1 MKYMLIARNYLQ
13 KRPEYYTGR
22 RYDIVKAAARLRA
35 HDNLKIQ
42 QRQQNLRARQLCMD
56 KMNRVKHIKMWI
68 IQMWMIPRIQKMWI
82 AKTLYKINVQN
93 QLWIV
98 AEVIQC

>member
-42 QRQQNLRARQLCMD
+42 
-56 KMNRVKHIKMWI
+56 
-68 IQMWMIPRIQKMWI
+68 
-82 AKTLYKINVQN
+82 
-93 QLWIV
+93 
-98 AEVIQC
+98 